1 MRRAPVFPEVNA
13 LPHAEVA
20 AATRNRYA
28 ERTGRQNAAHMRG
41 HVIRTLIHVAE
52 YRVAV
57 GHQPGHEAFQI
68 RPHLG
73 IGVLA
78 QHQGGTG
85 VVHENEANTG
95 LDPGFGHSRLHLVAD
110 RVTAPA
116 AGGQL
121 KRRLENHFI
130 LPFV

>member
-1 MRRAPVFPEVNA
+1 MRRAPVLPEVDA

-20 AATRNRYA
+20 AATRNGYA
-28 ERTGRQNAAHMRG
+28 ERTGCQNAAHMRG
-41 HVIRTLIHVAE
+41 HIIRTLIHVTK
-52 YRVAV
+52 YRIAI
-57 GHQPGHEAFQI
+57 GHEPGHEAFQI

-78 QHQGGTG
+78 QHQRGTG
-85 VVHENEANTG
+85 VVHENKANTG
-95 LDPGFGHSRLHLVAD
+95 LYSGFGHPRLHFVAD
-110 RVTAPA
+110 RITPPA
-116 AGGQL
+116 AGRQL